1 MEDIMIVP
9 LEQTDLSKV
18 SMMAVHKSLPIIFI
32 PKIPENLF
40 WVVEELVEYNI
51 EHETL
56 HIVICKLEGR
66 KASKMLDNINRLK
79 LMGLEQYGTI

>member
-51 EHETL
+51 EHFRGFPPFQFTNYY
-56 HIVICKLEGR
+56 
-66 KASKMLDNINRLK
+66 M
-79 LMGLEQYGTI
+79 